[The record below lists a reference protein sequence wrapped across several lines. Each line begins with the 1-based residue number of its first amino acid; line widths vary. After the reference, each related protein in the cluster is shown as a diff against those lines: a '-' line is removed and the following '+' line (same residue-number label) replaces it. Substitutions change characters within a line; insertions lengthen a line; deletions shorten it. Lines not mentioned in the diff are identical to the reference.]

1 MFAWQMLVAEC
12 LGLKLSKFDLEQ
24 NLVRPVKAEIETT
37 AVNQYKPSLLNRQEN
52 TSSTIC
58 VIQ

>member
-1 MFAWQMLVAEC
+1 MYAWQLIAAEC

-24 NLVRPVKAEIETT
+24 HLVRPVKAEIETT
-37 AVNQYKPSLLNRQEN
+37 PLNQYKNVLLNRQEN
-52 TSSTIC
+52 MSSTIC